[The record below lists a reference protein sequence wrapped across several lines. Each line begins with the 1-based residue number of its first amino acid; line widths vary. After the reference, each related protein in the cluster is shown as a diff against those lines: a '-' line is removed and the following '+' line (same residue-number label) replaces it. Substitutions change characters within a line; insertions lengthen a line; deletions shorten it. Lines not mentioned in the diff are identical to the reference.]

1 MITRRG
7 ADIVYGVFMC
17 SRTFAKGTL
26 VDIEGNDNA
35 VNVSYNNLNSTTYK
49 TATTV
54 TSGFRLLYGGGDA
67 PESTADYKLD
77 EPLGIMGISGTC
89 GYGSGNYIVTGTGV
103 NTGATAITIK
113 EIGMAAV
120 LQDNQGAQAF
130 LVARKVIP
138 PRTVQPNETFTFSM
152 SLDVAGGL

>member
-7 ADIVYGVFMC
+7 ADIVYGVFLC
-17 SRTFAKGTL
+17 SRTFGKGTL

-49 TATTV
+49 TATTG

-103 NTGATAITIK
+103 NTGETAITIK

>member
-7 ADIVYGVFMC
+7 ADIVYGVFLC
-17 SRTFAKGTL
+17 SRTFGIGEL

-35 VNVSYNNLNSTTYK
+35 VNVSYNNLNSTIYK
-49 TATTV
+49 TATTT

-77 EPLGIMGISGTC
+77 EPLGIMGVSGTC
-89 GYGSGNYIVTGTGV
+89 GYGSGNYIVTGTGI
-103 NTGATAITIK
+103 NTGETAITIK

-120 LQDNQGAQAF
+120 LQNNQGGQAF

-138 PRTVQPNETFTFSM
+138 ARTVQPNETFTFSM

>member
-7 ADIVYGVFMC
+7 ADIVFGVFMC
-17 SRTFAKGTL
+17 SRTFATDTL
-26 VDIEGNDNA
+26 KDINGEWNA
-35 VNVSYNNLNSTTYK
+35 VNVSHNNLNTTTYK
-49 TATTV
+49 TAASNN
-54 TSGFRLLYGGGDA
+54 SGFRLLYGGGDA

-77 EPLGIMGISGTC
+77 EPLGIMGVSGTC
-89 GYGSGNYIVTGTGV
+89 GYGSGNYIVTGTAI
-103 NTGATAITIK
+103 NTGESAITIK

-120 LQDNQGAQAF
+120 LQDNQGGQAF

>member
-17 SRTFAKGTL
+17 SRTFATDTL
-26 VDIEGNDNA
+26 KDINGEWNA
-35 VNVSYNNLNSTTYK
+35 VNVSYNNLNSTIYK
-49 TATTV
+49 TSETSN
-54 TSGFRLLYGGGDA
+54 SGFRLLYGSGDT

-77 EPLGIMGISGTC
+77 EPLGIMGVSGSC
-89 GYGSGNYIVTGTGV
+89 GYGSGNYIVTGTGI
-103 NTGATAITIK
+103 NTGETAITIK

-152 SLDVAGGL
+152 SLDVVGTV